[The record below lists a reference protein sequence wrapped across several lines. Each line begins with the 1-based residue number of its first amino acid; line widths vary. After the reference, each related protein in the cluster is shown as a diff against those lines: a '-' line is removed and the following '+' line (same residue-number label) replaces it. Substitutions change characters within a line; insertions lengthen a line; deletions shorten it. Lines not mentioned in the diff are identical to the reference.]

1 MSNLI
6 QRAGI
11 LLDATA
17 SSPEEAVRICG
28 QLLVQLG
35 AVSEEYA
42 QAMWERENAFSSAIG
57 LGFAIPH
64 GTDASRKYVKF
75 DQLVFL
81 RLNSEI
87 QWGDEMVKGVLG
99 IASQGDGHVE
109 ILGNFAELV
118 QEDAEREVL
127 LSTGDTEQVLN
138 LLSSAA
144 SRRKSAPAANCCAL
158 RCRQHW

>member
-1 MSNLI
+1 MRSSAEQPSAMSNLI

-42 QAMWERENAFSSAIG
+42 QAMWERENVFSSAIG

-138 LLSSAA
+138 LLSRAG
-144 SRRKSAPAANCCAL
+144 
-158 RCRQHW
+158 

>member
-1 MSNLI
+1 MRSSAEQPSAMSNLI

-42 QAMWERENAFSSAIG
+42 RAMWERENAFSSAIG

-64 GTDASRKYVKF
+64 GTDASRKYVMF

-81 RLNSEI
+81 RLDSEI

-138 LLSSAA
+138 LLSRAG
-144 SRRKSAPAANCCAL
+144 
-158 RCRQHW
+158 

>member
-1 MSNLI
+1 MNNLI

-28 QLLVQLG
+28 ELLVKLG
-35 AVSEEYA
+35 SVSDEYA
-42 QAMWERENAFSSAIG
+42 KAMWEREQAFSSAIG
-57 LGFAIPH
+57 MGFAIPH
-64 GTDASRKYVKF
+64 GTDDSRKYVKF

-81 RLNSEI
+81 RLQSEV
-87 QWGDEMVKGVLG
+87 QWGEERVKAVLG

-118 QEDAEREVL
+118 QVDADREALLTAGSVDQVLAL
-127 LSTGDTEQVLN
+127 LSRAV
-138 LLSSAA
+138 
-144 SRRKSAPAANCCAL
+144 
-158 RCRQHW
+158 

>member
-57 LGFAIPH
+57 MGFAIPH

-81 RLNSEI
+81 RLNTEI
-87 QWGDEMVKGVLG
+87 QWGDEQVRGVLG

-118 QEDAEREVL
+118 QEDAECEVL

-138 LLSSAA
+138 LLSRAG
-144 SRRKSAPAANCCAL
+144 
-158 RCRQHW
+158 

>member
-1 MSNLI
+1 MRSSAEQPSAMSNLI

-118 QEDAEREVL
+118 QEEADREVL

-138 LLSSAA
+138 LLSRAG
-144 SRRKSAPAANCCAL
+144 
-158 RCRQHW
+158 

>member
-1 MSNLI
+1 MEQPSAMSNLI

-17 SSPEEAVRICG
+17 SSSEEAVRICG
-28 QLLVQLG
+28 QLLLQLG

-57 LGFAIPH
+57 MGFAIPH

-138 LLSSAA
+138 LLSRAG
-144 SRRKSAPAANCCAL
+144 
-158 RCRQHW
+158 

>member
-11 LLDATA
+11 LLDGTA

-64 GTDASRKYVKF
+64 GTDASRRYVKF

-138 LLSSAA
+138 LLSRAG
-144 SRRKSAPAANCCAL
+144 
-158 RCRQHW
+158 

>member
-1 MSNLI
+1 VEQPSAMSNLI

-57 LGFAIPH
+57 MGFAIPH

-81 RLNSEI
+81 RLNTEI
-87 QWGDEMVKGVLG
+87 QWGDEQVRGVLG
-99 IASQGDGHVE
+99 IASQGDGHIE

-138 LLSSAA
+138 LLSRAG
-144 SRRKSAPAANCCAL
+144 
-158 RCRQHW
+158 

>member
-1 MSNLI
+1 MLSWSMRSSAEQPSAMSNLI

-57 LGFAIPH
+57 MGFAIPH

-81 RLNSEI
+81 RLNTEI
-87 QWGDEMVKGVLG
+87 QWGDEQVRGVLG

-127 LSTGDTEQVLN
+127 ISTGNTEQVLN
-138 LLSSAA
+138 LLSRAG
-144 SRRKSAPAANCCAL
+144 
-158 RCRQHW
+158 

>member
-11 LLDATA
+11 LLDAAA

-138 LLSSAA
+138 LLSRAG
-144 SRRKSAPAANCCAL
+144 
-158 RCRQHW
+158 

>member
-28 QLLVQLG
+28 QLLVELG

-57 LGFAIPH
+57 MGFAIPH

-81 RLNSEI
+81 RLNTEI
-87 QWGDEMVKGVLG
+87 QWGDEWVRGVLG

-138 LLSSAA
+138 LLSRAG
-144 SRRKSAPAANCCAL
+144 
-158 RCRQHW
+158 

>member
-1 MSNLI
+1 MEQPSAMSNLI

-42 QAMWERENAFSSAIG
+42 QAMWERENVFSSAIG

-138 LLSSAA
+138 LLSRAG
-144 SRRKSAPAANCCAL
+144 
-158 RCRQHW
+158 

>member
-1 MSNLI
+1 MNNLI

-28 QLLVQLG
+28 ELLVKLG
-35 AVSEEYA
+35 SVSDEYA
-42 QAMWERENAFSSAIG
+42 KAMWEREQAFSSAIG
-57 LGFAIPH
+57 MGFAIPH
-64 GTDASRKYVKF
+64 GTDDSRKYVKF

-81 RLNSEI
+81 RLQSEV
-87 QWGDEMVKGVLG
+87 QWGEERVKAVLG

-118 QEDAEREVL
+118 QVDADRGALLTAGSVDQVLAL
-127 LSTGDTEQVLN
+127 LSRAV
-138 LLSSAA
+138 
-144 SRRKSAPAANCCAL
+144 
-158 RCRQHW
+158 

>member
-1 MSNLI
+1 MLSWSMRSSAEQPSAMSNLI

-28 QLLVQLG
+28 QLLIQLG

-57 LGFAIPH
+57 MGFAIPH

-81 RLNSEI
+81 RLNTEI
-87 QWGDEMVKGVLG
+87 QWGDEQVRGVLG

-138 LLSSAA
+138 LLSRAG
-144 SRRKSAPAANCCAL
+144 
-158 RCRQHW
+158 